1 VRAIRRQLAGIDA
14 IAAAIGAGEPL
25 RVLLVQR
32 GDPSVGI
39 TELVALAQSHGVHVW
54 QGSAGDLRRM
64 SRGPTPEHAIAM
76 LGPAVEAD
84 LASLFTHGGAVW
96 LLHRAAYPSNV
107 GFAIRTAEV
116 SGADGVVVDGTFNH
130 DERSRI
136 SHVSMG
142 ADRLLPVLW
151 ESTER
156 TLIAARASGHRVI
169 AVEGGGTAAPWE
181 HDLTGAVVLLVG
193 NERDG
198 IAPELLA
205 DCDAIATIP
214 MTGFVPSYN
223 LQAAIS
229 AVAAERLRQLGRR
242 AADDQSVTR

>member
-1 VRAIRRQLAGIDA
+1 VRALRRQLAGIDT
-14 IAAAIGAGEPL
+14 IAAAIHAGEPV
-25 RVLLVQR
+25 RVLLVQH
-32 GDPSVGI
+32 GDPSVAVL
-39 TELVALAQSHGVHVW
+39 ELAALAQSRGVRVW
-54 QGSAGDLRRM
+54 QGSEGDLRRM
-64 SRGPTPEHAIAM
+64 SRGAAPERAMAM
-76 LGPAVEAD
+76 LGPPVEAD
-84 LASLFTHGGAVW
+84 LTSLFARGGAVW

-116 SGADGVVVDGTFNH
+116 SGADGVVVDGSFNH
-130 DERSRI
+130 EERSRI

-156 TLIAARASGHRVI
+156 TLTAARASGHRVI
-169 AVEGGGTAAPWE
+169 AIEDGGSSAPWE
-181 HDLTGAVVLLVG
+181 HDLTAAVVLLVG
-193 NERDG
+193 NERHG

-205 DCDAIATIP
+205 RCDAIATIP

-229 AVAAERLRQLGRR
+229 AVAAERLRQLAHGAPPERG
-242 AADDQSVTR
+242 VTR